1 MDAGL
6 LYQNAKIKSKEGE
19 LFGKDKMQ
27 RLLDAVTAEEALRV
41 LQEGGYPAGET
52 YTDVLAAAE
61 REATLFFKSA
71 AVSGYGLE
79 RFLLLNDYHNAKVAA
94 KKYYFGAKSE
104 AYKPDGLSEAKKIEE
119 CLEKEDYSPLPE
131 EMAAAFCEIKKR
143 SVGESLTPSFTDVIL
158 DKAMFKAVMRGI
170 SSAHP
175 VVRTYFTRLSDFT
188 NLAVAYRAKKAAV
201 PVAAFNDMLVTEGE
215 VSLRDVRKIY
225 EFGAEEGGDKLALS
239 LCYRGA
245 LSAMKEGV
253 AAFEA
258 YVDDALLDPIKKA
271 RYDMFSPAAVI
282 GFYLGKLREIK
293 NVRLIFAKINNGL
306 DKEVI
311 KVRMRELYV

>member
-6 LYQNAKIKSKEGE
+6 LFQNAKIKSKEGE

-27 RLLDAVTAEEALRV
+27 RLIDAVTAEEALRV

-94 KKYYFGAKSE
+94 KKHYFEAKSE
-104 AYKPDGLSEAKKIEE
+104 AYKPDGLSEAKKMED

-131 EMAAAFCEIKKR
+131 EMADAFREIKKR
-143 SVGESLTPSFTDVIL
+143 AVSESLTPSFVDVTL
-158 DKAMFKAVMRGI
+158 DKAMFRAVMRGV
-170 SSAHP
+170 SSSHP
-175 VVRTYFTRLSDFT
+175 VVRTYFTRLADFT
-188 NLAVAYRAKKAAV
+188 NLAVAYRAKRAAV
-201 PVAAFNDMLVTEGE
+201 PVAAFRDMLVTEGE
-215 VSLRDVRKIY
+215 IPLRDVFKLY
-225 EFGAEEGGDKLALS
+225 EFGTEEGGEKLS
-239 LCYRGA
+239 LSGVYRGA
-245 LSAMKEGV
+245 LSRIKEGV